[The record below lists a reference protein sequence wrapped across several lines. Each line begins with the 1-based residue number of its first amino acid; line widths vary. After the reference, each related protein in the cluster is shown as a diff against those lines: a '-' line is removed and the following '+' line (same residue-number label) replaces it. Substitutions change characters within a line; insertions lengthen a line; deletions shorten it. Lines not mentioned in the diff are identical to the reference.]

1 MAITKQPSGDIK
13 TRVNSCLNKLSDR
26 DTLSMATNEL
36 ESIAR
41 NLSTESFGPFLNCLS
56 ATDSSD
62 KSPVRRQCVRLLGIL
77 SASHGDALSP
87 HLSRM
92 LSSVF
97 RRLRDPDST
106 VRSACVGAITSIT
119 THVTK
124 PPFSAI
130 LKPLVDALFHEQDQN
145 SQIGASLCLAAAVGA
160 AQEPDMAEL
169 KTLLQRLLKL
179 VKSDCFR
186 AKSALLVL
194 IGSIVSVGAAK
205 TKNLLNCLISTT
217 VELLS
222 SDDWATRKAAA
233 EVLERLAT
241 AETNMLPEFKASCVA
256 TLDIRRFDKVK
267 VVRETMNRA
276 LEMWRDVP
284 AVYEEESTPKDS
296 GSGERSPV
304 RISTSPVNRGSMT
317 PRVKKTLTSRSPT
330 SSSSSPASNEKR
342 AVKSENRIT
351 SKSSKVDF
359 RKNFRS
365 RVVPCNGNDDN
376 ALDMAADK
384 ANECNLGDQK
394 EFEDISLIREQLV
407 QIENQQSSLLEL
419 LQRFIGSSQ
428 KGMNSLEKRVNGLE
442 KVLDEMSHDLAVS
455 TRRTPSSDSSG
466 NTCCLIPGAEFL
478 SPKFWRKTEGQNSN
492 ARFFSSIT
500 EEGYEYRHI
509 EAGNPKN

>member
-97 RRLRDPDST
+97 RRLRDPDSS
-106 VRSACVGAITSIT
+106 VRSACVDAITSIT

-145 SQIGASLCLAAAVGA
+145 SQIGASLCLAAAVEA
-160 AQEPDMAEL
+160 AQEPDMVEL

-179 VKSDCFR
+179 VKSDCFK
-186 AKSALLVL
+186 AKSSLLVL

-205 TKNLLNCLISTT
+205 SKNLLNCLISAT

-222 SDDWATRKAAA
+222 NEDWATRKAAA

-256 TLDIRRFDKVK
+256 TLDSRRFDKVK

-276 LEMWRDVP
+276 LEMWRGVP
-284 AVYEEESTPKDS
+284 AVYEEESTSKDG
-296 GSGERSPV
+296 GSGEHSPI
-304 RISTSPVNRGSMT
+304 RISTSPANSGSVT
-317 PRVKKTLTSRSPT
+317 PRVKKMLTSRSPA
-330 SSSSSPASNEKR
+330 SSSSSIASNEKR
-342 AVKSENRIT
+342 TLKSENRKPIT
-351 SKSSKVDF
+351 SRSSKVDF
-359 RKNFRS
+359 GKSFRF

-376 ALDMAADK
+376 VFDMATDN

-419 LQRFIGSSQ
+419 LQRFIGNSQ

-442 KVLDEMSHDLAVS
+442 KVLDEMSRDLAIS
-455 TRRTPSSDSSG
+455 TRRTPSSDSNG
-466 NTCCLIPGAEFL
+466 NACCLIPGAEFL

-492 ARFFSSIT
+492 AKFFSSVT
-500 EEGYEYRHI
+500 E
-509 EAGNPKN
+509 